1 MKMMKKTSLSD
12 VNRRAEGYA
21 RRMGFCKRDFVD
33 FEIVVM
39 AFKAGYRSAKREKD
53 GKV

>member
-1 MKMMKKTSLSD
+1 ML
-12 VNRRAEGYA
+12 EE
-21 RRMGFCKRDFVD
+21 RDFVD

-53 GKV
+53 GKI

>member
-1 MKMMKKTSLSD
+1 MMKKTSHSD
-12 VNRRAEGYA
+12 VNRRAEGYG

-39 AFKAGYRSAKREKD
+39 AFKAGYRSEKREKD
-53 GKV
+53 GKI

>member
-1 MKMMKKTSLSD
+1 MKKKNRTSLSD

-53 GKV
+53 GKI

>member
-1 MKMMKKTSLSD
+1 MMKKTSLSD
-12 VNRRAEGYA
+12 VNRKAEGYA
-21 RRMGFCKRDFVD
+21 RRAGFR
-33 FEIVVM
+33 VM